1 MVGIAC
7 LASAIS
13 AAKSNPDSAMMPLM
27 RKEIGKF
34 IIPESLNM
42 LECRNA
48 LKSNELL
55 LTCNLIFTR
64 GESHDLRKLQICV
77 MASKNSR

>member
-27 RKEIGKF
+27 RKEIGQF
-34 IIPESLNM
+34 IIPKCLNM
-42 LECRNA
+42 LERRNA
-48 LKSNELL
+48 LKSN
-55 LTCNLIFTR
+55 
-64 GESHDLRKLQICV
+64 
-77 MASKNSR
+77 